1 MAAEWV
7 RRMIAFVMLSPP
19 AHHKR
24 LERVEPELGL
34 TAFRCSETGGHA
46 GHGGDHLH

>member
-7 RRMIAFVMLSPP
+7 RRMIAFVMLSSP

-24 LERVEPELGL
+24 LERIPL
-34 TAFRCSETGGHA
+34 S
-46 GHGGDHLH
+46 